1 MTAKSNAERLAEIP
15 AKLEAARQMISDLC
29 KPRYTEGHRD
39 WIMSIPTRPNH
50 DPDIV
55 IGEALREIPFLL
67 ARYDELARLAQA
79 VIASSYESS
88 AKEWGETL
96 DALRRHLQENSHER

>member
-15 AKLEAARQMISDLC
+15 AKLEAARQMISALC

-39 WIMSIPTRPNH
+39 WIMSIPARPNH

-67 ARYDELARLAQA
+67 ARYDELARLAKAQQTLRR
-79 VIASSYESS
+79 ESGQ
-88 AKEWGETL
+88 ENTTVDDEI
-96 DALRRHLQENSHER
+96 DRHLQENSHER